1 METSQTLSIESFS
14 YSWLANLKP
23 SLESPGHSFRASLDI
38 YDEALFIEIDPNLSS
53 SNRFIRVSQEFN
65 FPISQAPATLVHAD
79 EMISNGLLMPFFVK
93 QFKAADAY
101 DHHGSDSTKTLP
113 CPSFSPEKLSSGNR
127 IRCSSLRKCRK
138 LTKKIF
144 QKYVDFLR
152 PLCQRVRGRRSG
164 CRVGTFTSR
173 MHGERNWDC
182 SASTSP
188 RVSVAYSADNW
199 RMSCDSES
207 SIHEAVLHCKRTVG
221 M

>member
-23 SLESPGHSFRASLDI
+23 SFESPGQSFRASLDI

-79 EMISNGLLMPFFVK
+79 EMISNGLLMPFFVTQLK
-93 QFKAADAY
+93 ADAY
-101 DHHGSDSTKTLP
+101 HHGSDSTKNLA
-113 CPSFSPEKLSSGNR
+113 CPSFSPEKLSSGTRN
-127 IRCSSLRKCRK
+127 RCSSLRKCRK

-164 CRVGTFTSR
+164 SRVGTFTSR

>member
-1 METSQTLSIESFS
+1 MEASQTPSIESFS

-23 SLESPGHSFRASLDI
+23 SFESPGDSFRASLDI

-65 FPISQAPATLVHAD
+65 FPISQVPVTLVHAD

-93 QFKAADAY
+93 QIKADAY
-101 DHHGSDSTKTLP
+101 DHASDSTKTP
-113 CPSFSPEKLSSGNR
+113 CPSFPAEKLNSGNK
-127 IRCSSLRKCRK
+127 IRCSSLKKCRK

-144 QKYVDFLR
+144 QKYLDFVR

-164 CRVGTFTSR
+164 SRVGIFTSR
-173 MHGERNWDC
+173 LHGERNWDC

>member
-93 QFKAADAY
+93 QLKKDAY

>member
-101 DHHGSDSTKTLP
+101 DHGSDSTKTLP

-173 MHGERNWDC
+173 MHGERNWEYC

>member
-23 SLESPGHSFRASLDI
+23 SFESPGHSFRASLDI

-65 FPISQAPATLVHAD
+65 FPISQAPVTLVHAD
-79 EMISNGLLMPFFVK
+79 ELISNGLLMPFFVK
-93 QFKAADAY
+93 QLKADAH
-101 DHHGSDSTKTLP
+101 DHASDSTKNLQ
-113 CPSFSPEKLSSGNR
+113 CPLFSSEKLKSGTR
-127 IRCSSLRKCRK
+127 IRCSSLKKCRK

-144 QKYVDFLR
+144 QKYVNLIR

-164 CRVGTFTSR
+164 SRVGTFTSR

-188 RVSVAYSADNW
+188 RASVAYSADTY

-207 SIHEAVLHCKRTVG
+207 SIQEAVLHCKRTVG